1 VNCGSSEI
9 RKYSSTEMQLFR
21 RKCVCTKRCQD
32 ANFCLYWRPSSFSR
46 HGLRTILQFQVQRGA
61 AFVHTDIKQTWA
73 ASIGAWVFHQARM
86 REPLARHDG
95 VLSAAG
101 AHSRRTMID
110 TVQQLPHTHEYGLF
124 DGRHSILPF
133 CVRCSR
139 SSRFAV
145 SSRRYHAPSVQR
157 YEVLR

>member
-1 VNCGSSEI
+1 LIAAAQKYAKADRLKCGFFVADAFAQIDASAQI
-9 RKYSSTEMQLFR
+9 FVSTGALHHFR
-21 RKCVCTKRCQD
+21 D
-32 ANFCLYWRPSSFSR
+32 N
-46 HGLRTILQFQVQRGA
+46 GLRTILQLQVQRGA